1 MKQKTSTPTTHKSVL
16 VQEVIQY
23 LNPQPGKV
31 YVDATFGGGGH
42 SRAIL
47 DYEPNCSVI
56 GLDWDE
62 ASILQ
67 HAPALEEEYGDRL
80 TMLWGNFA
88 NLHRLLKKEKIN
100 SVDGIL
106 ADFGTSQFQIF
117 ERDGFSFRVDSPLDM
132 RMSAAHYRLT
142 AADVVNHF
150 NEQALANIFFELGEE
165 RASRKIAHAIVEA
178 RKTTLFKTSGQLAQV
193 IEKVIPFRGP
203 RAIHPATKTFQAL
216 RIFVNKELENIKLF
230 LPTAVGCLNAGGSI
244 VCISFHS
251 LEDRL
256 VKNFFREKPHQLTTL
271 TPKPVQATEEEIK
284 QNPSSRSAKL
294 RAATKI

>member
-1 MKQKTSTPTTHKSVL
+1 METKTSTPTTHKSVL

-47 DYEPNCSVI
+47 DHEPQCSVI
-56 GLDWDE
+56 GIDWDE
-62 ASILQ
+62 DSITR

-80 TMLWGNFA
+80 KILWGNFA
-88 NLHRLLKKEKIN
+88 NLHRLLKKEKIDR
-100 SVDGIL
+100 VDGIL
-106 ADFGTSQFQIF
+106 ADFGTSQYQIF
-117 ERDGFSFRVDSPLDM
+117 EKEGFSFRVDTPLDM
-132 RMSAAHYRLT
+132 RMSAAHQRLT

-150 NEQALANIFFELGEE
+150 NEQALSKILWELGEE
-165 RASRKIAHAIVEA
+165 RGSRKIAHAIIEA
-178 RKTTLFKTSGQLAQV
+178 RKTNLFKTSGQLAQL
-193 IEKVIPFRGP
+193 IEKVIPFHGP

-230 LPTAVGCLNAGGSI
+230 LPTAVGCLNAGAPL

-256 VKNFFREKPHQLTTL
+256 VKTFFREKNHQLTTL
-271 TPKPVQATEEEIK
+271 TPKPVQASEEEIK

>member
-1 MKQKTSTPTTHKSVL
+1 METKISTPTTHKSVL

-47 DYEPNCSVI
+47 DHEPQCSVI
-56 GLDWDE
+56 GIDWDE
-62 ASILQ
+62 DSIIR

-80 TMLWGNFA
+80 KILWGNFA
-88 NLHRLLKKEKIN
+88 NLHRLLKKEKIDR
-100 SVDGIL
+100 VDGIL
-106 ADFGTSQFQIF
+106 ADFGTSQYQIF
-117 ERDGFSFRVDSPLDM
+117 EKEGFSFRVDSPLDM
-132 RMSAAHYRLT
+132 RMSAAHQRLT

-150 NEQALANIFFELGEE
+150 NEQALSKILWELGEE
-165 RASRKIAHAIVEA
+165 RGSRKIAHAIIEA
-178 RKTTLFKTSGQLAQV
+178 RKINLFKTSGQLAQL
-193 IEKVIPFRGP
+193 IEKVIPFHGP

-230 LPTAVGCLNAGGSI
+230 LPTAVGCLNAGGPL

-256 VKNFFREKPHQLTTL
+256 VKTFFREKNHQLTTL
-271 TPKPVQATEEEIK
+271 TPKPVQASEEEIK